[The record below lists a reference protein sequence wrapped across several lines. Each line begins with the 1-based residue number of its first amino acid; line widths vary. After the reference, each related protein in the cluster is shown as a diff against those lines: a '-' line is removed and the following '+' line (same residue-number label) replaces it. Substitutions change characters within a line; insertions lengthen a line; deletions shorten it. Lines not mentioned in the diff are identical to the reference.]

1 MPAGSQPA
9 LSLSQRNPTTSVVR
23 LVDGCL
29 SAQQI
34 SNSQVASGKRGAVC
48 AIQVALSIL
57 NESVTAL
64 ATSILREFPT
74 YNWPHPD
81 APAMLGFNCRGSNR
95 PWSVER
101 SQKAGNQ

>member
-1 MPAGSQPA
+1 M
-9 LSLSQRNPTTSVVR
+9 
-23 LVDGCL
+23 
-29 SAQQI
+29 
-34 SNSQVASGKRGAVC
+34 
-48 AIQVALSIL
+48 

-64 ATSILREFPT
+64 ATSILREFRT